1 MSHNL
6 EPSEP
11 ESDLAAT
18 PLEELGEGPEME
30 PAPPSALRPTDAMTS
45 LGCMLAALLATAP
58 ATILIFGFLINLGLL
73 IALVL
78 FTVVMA
84 TSQLR
89 GMSLG
94 ARTIIWCVPVCGAWL
109 LLHSSGGITPRMTL
123 PILVFLFEIYFGMQI
138 LKTLVYWRE
147 SPQNFSSQL
156 SIFDMLMLVAAIAIM
171 IAFLRFVCLELTD
184 FHLGDPYSQRNN
196 LYVNREVIELIIN
209 SLAIGAQVALAA
221 WPLVSR
227 EPIGKVWIC
236 SGIASVIFAMVFAI
250 AHVLY
255 LLSWEPQHGFK
266 LLPVVIVV
274 FCLTIALVILW
285 FFVFWIMVLVRQ
297 VLQLIGE
304 VPTS

>member
-30 PAPPSALRPTDAMTS
+30 PAPPSALRPTDATTS

-58 ATILIFGFLINLGLL
+58 ATILIFGSFINFGLL

-78 FTVVMA
+78 FSVVMA

-109 LLHSSGGITPRMTL
+109 LLHGSGGITPDMTL
-123 PILVFLFEIYFGMQI
+123 LILVLTFGTYFDTQI
-138 LKTLVYWRE
+138 LKTVVSWRE
-147 SPQNFSSQL
+147 SSQNFSSQL
-156 SIFDMLMLVAAIAIM
+156 SIFDMLMLVAAIAIW
-171 IAFLRFVCLELTD
+171 IAILRFECMEMTV
-184 FHLGDPYSQRNN
+184 FHLGARYSQRNSF
-196 LYVNREVIELIIN
+196 YVYRDMIELTIS

-227 EPIGKVWIC
+227 EPIGKVWIR
-236 SGIASVIFAMVFAI
+236 SGIASVMFAMVFALVF
-250 AHVLY
+250 AYVDGLQ
-255 LLSWEPQHGFK
+255 LEQGFVS
-266 LLPVVIVV
+266 LPELMLV
-274 FCLTIALVILW
+274 FYVTIALVILW

-297 VLQLIGE
+297 VLKLIGE